1 MPRYAYLILLAG
13 WIIWMAPFILI
24 KRPSVK
30 AQQVDRRARWGM
42 LAEAVAFALLWQS
55 QFWLRTT
62 TVLRTVLSICFLV
75 LAGVLS
81 WSGTR
86 TLGRQWRVDAGLNE
100 DHALITTGPYRFV
113 RHPIYASMLC
123 MLLGAGLMTTSWPLL
138 LLCTVMFIIGTEVRV
153 RIEDALLA
161 SRFRSQFESYRRAV
175 PAYIPF
181 IR

>member
-1 MPRYAYLILLAG
+1 MPSYAYLILLTG
-13 WIIWMAPFILI
+13 WITWMTPFVLM
-24 KRPSVK
+24 KRHSVK
-30 AQQVDRRARWGM
+30 AQQMDRRARWGM
-42 LAEAVAFALLWQS
+42 LVEGVAFALLWQS
-55 QFWLRTT
+55 QFWLRPT
-62 TVLRTVLSICFLV
+62 TVLRNVLSICFLV

-86 TLGRQWRVDAGLNE
+86 ALGRQWRVDAGLNA

-123 MLLGAGLMTTSWPLL
+123 MLLGAGLMTTPWALL
-138 LLCTVMFIIGTEVRV
+138 LLCTVVFIIGTEIRV

-161 SRFRSQFESYRRAV
+161 SRFRSQFENYRRAV